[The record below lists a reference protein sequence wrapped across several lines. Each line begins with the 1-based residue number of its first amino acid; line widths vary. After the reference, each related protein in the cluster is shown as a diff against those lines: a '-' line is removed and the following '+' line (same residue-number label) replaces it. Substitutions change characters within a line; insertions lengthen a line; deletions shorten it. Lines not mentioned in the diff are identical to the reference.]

1 LDKVTVHDPSV
12 LYALGGELVVKGPD
26 GGQSSPVL
34 KSFKDYLF
42 TAFGPQAVVTEA
54 HVSKLGSK
62 TGWSYKKF
70 TRRVGTLGR
79 RLMAGGGSG

>member
-26 GGQSSPVL
+26 GEHSIPVL
-34 KSFKDYLF
+34 KSIKDYPF
-42 TAFGPQAVVTEA
+42 TAFGPQAVVTEV
-54 HVSKLGSK
+54 HVPSLGSK

-70 TRRVGTLGR
+70 TRQVGTLGR
-79 RLMAGGGSG
+79 RLAAGGGSG

>member
-1 LDKVTVHDPSV
+1 MTIHDPSV

-26 GGQSSPVL
+26 GGQSIPVL
-34 KSFKDYLF
+34 KSIKDYLF
-42 TAFGPQAVVTEA
+42 TAFGPQAVVTEV
-54 HVSKLGSK
+54 HVPSLGSK

-79 RLMAGGGSG
+79 RLVVGGESG